1 MKRVEP
7 QLQFQGFA
15 QGQGLNAIQ
24 APDVT
29 PLLRQNMQTEQQN
42 MNAFRQT
49 ALENMKLQQL
59 TYLADFSETL
69 GNTLVTIGKQKNE
82 ADMLDGLSKAYE
94 DGLPSVQIEAF
105 KEQEAQ
111 LAKTR
116 DQLDGVAAVAQQQ
129 GADLETVSRFQ
140 QLSGWRKY
148 GYAKGMAQQAGANYR
163 EWINNQLNSN
173 DDIQIALA
181 DGTVF
186 TAATA
191 QGRAQKSAALAELR
205 KVYMQQN
212 GLLGMNPALLNEY
225 AFNQMRRAEAETMG
239 EYMRAYNTELQQQG
253 QDEVFSE
260 FAQTVGSDPT
270 AFTNSLVRL
279 RSLGLGTR
287 EARKELMTLLYGL
300 QRTDGSGVTA
310 DTVRSVKDSPS
321 FMAGKSNGDLY
332 FQDWFDV
339 ERKVRDN
346 ENKAFRDQLEDEQVN
361 QQSWL
366 RKAEVGLMDSP
377 PQSNE
382 AIDSLLQ
389 NYQRIFQTSDEP
401 ELFKRY
407 KENFSLQARAR
418 DEQRNTLKSLVDS
431 RRLTVAELQTGRY
444 LPEIVKEFYDDA
456 VALDKL
462 NAPRVDPEKR
472 KFEGIAR
479 KAIATLINKADNDKV
494 LPPSAELA
502 VLHAQADLDRRAADL
517 LRANPNMDPLTA
529 YTQAAMALQDDIANG
544 RGNYKTNGK
553 LGEQAG
559 FPDFSSGAA
568 ARNRVTAAQK
578 ANASAVKQI
587 ETGGIAVLSQAKERG
602 LLTER
607 EAIQMQDPSRG
618 LSPTVM
624 AYTRVLQR
632 MGKLKQDGTP
642 YNEYDVADMMLSSFN
657 LKRQRPFAQQWADST
672 LSPELQ
678 RLLAL
683 PTGARTSRA
692 LTSAGLVGPG
702 AAQQAVKYIANSL
715 GVDPQAVATFIN
727 YETAGQLLS
736 GQNRS
741 GLDTFGGAGGQYLGW
756 IQFSPANQ
764 RKYGVK
770 PGMNYMDMANAVV
783 RYLKD
788 TGIRPGDTLSTM
800 YQAVQA
806 PAFVSQARS
815 AGRNFSADSNGSVSD
830 HVENMLKMHGA
841 KASSWLRKGAQG
853 GSVWRNPQLMS
864 TIGRKVLGELPL
876 TSGFGEQESFRKNPH
891 EGNDYGVGQG
901 SKLSLRQPGE
911 VIQVGSPSKGN
922 GGYGG
927 FVDVRLADGNV
938 VRLAHL
944 TDVYVRPG
952 DRIGAKQMLALSGGT
967 PGTRGGGRSTGP
979 HVHIEHLSGPTGIQ
993 ETTKGKRNPSAIA
1006 KQIYV
1011 D

>member
-1 MKRVEP
+1 MKQVEP
-7 QLQFQGFA
+7 QLQYQGFA
-15 QGQGLNAIQ
+15 QSQGFNAIQ
-24 APDVT
+24 SPDVT
-29 PLLRQNMQTEQQN
+29 PLLRQNMQVEQQN
-42 MNAFRQT
+42 LNAVRQT

-69 GNTLVTIGKQKNE
+69 GTTLVSIAKQKNE

-94 DGLPSVQIEAF
+94 DGLPSEQMQAF

-116 DQLDGVAAVAQQQ
+116 DQLDTVAANAQQQ
-129 GADLETVSRFQ
+129 GADIETVSRFQ
-140 QLSGWRKY
+140 QLSGWAKY
-148 GYAKGMAQQAGANYR
+148 GYVKGIAQMAGSNYG
-163 EWINNQLNSN
+163 EWINTQLNSN
-173 DDIQIALA
+173 EDIQITLP
-181 DGTVF
+181 DGSTF
-186 TAATA
+186 TPATA

-212 GLLGMNPALLNEY
+212 GLVGMNPALLNEY
-225 AFNQMRRAEAETMG
+225 AFTPMRRAEAETMG
-239 EYMRAYNTELQQQG
+239 EYMRGYNTELQQQG
-253 QDEVFSE
+253 QDEIFSE
-260 FAQTVGSDPT
+260 FAQNVGSDPT
-270 AFTNSLVRL
+270 SFTNALIRL
-279 RSLGLGTR
+279 RALGLGTR
-287 EARKELMTLLYGL
+287 EARKELMTLLYSL
-300 QRTDGSGVTA
+300 QKTKDSGVTA
-310 DTVRSVKDSPS
+310 DTVRAVKNSPS
-321 FMAGKSNGDLY
+321 FMPGKTNGGLY
-332 FQDWFDV
+332 YQDWFDV
-339 ERKVRDN
+339 ERRVRDN
-346 ENKAFRDQLEDEQVN
+346 ENEAFRRLMDDEQIDK
-361 QQSWL
+361 QTFL
-366 RKAEVGLMDSP
+366 REAEKGLSGTTLSD
-377 PQSNE
+377 E
-382 AIDSLLQ
+382 VIDNFERQ
-389 NYQRIFQTSDEP
+389 YQEKFQTTERP
-401 ELFKRY
+401 ELFKTY
-407 KENFSLQARAR
+407 KENYSLQARER
-418 DEQRNTLKSLVDS
+418 QDQRNTLKSLVDS

-462 NAPRVDPEKR
+462 NAPRVDPEKK

-517 LRANPNMDPLTA
+517 LRANPNMDGLTA
-529 YTQAAMALQDDIANG
+529 YTQAAMALQEDIKNG
-544 RGNYKTNGK
+544 TGVYKTNGK
-553 LGEQAG
+553 IGEQAG
-559 FPDFSSGAA
+559 FPAFSSGAA

-578 ANASAVKQI
+578 ANASAIKQI
-587 ETGGIAVLSQAKERG
+587 ETGGIAVLFEARKRG

-607 EAIQMQDPSRG
+607 EALQMQDPSRG
-618 LSPTVM
+618 LSPTVL

-632 MGKLKQDGTP
+632 MGKFKQDGTP

-672 LSPELQ
+672 LPPELQ
-678 RLLAL
+678 RLLTL

-692 LTSAGLVGPG
+692 LTSAGFVGPG
-702 AAQQAVKYIANSL
+702 AAQQAVKHIANSL

-727 YETAGQLLS
+727 YETAGNLLS
-736 GQNRS
+736 GGNRS
-741 GLDTFGGAGGQYLGW
+741 GLDTWGGAGGQYLGW

-770 PGMNYMDMANAVV
+770 PGMSYMEMANAVV

-806 PAFVSQARS
+806 PAFVAQARS
-815 AGRNFSADSNGSVSD
+815 SGRNFSSDSNGSVSD
-830 HVENMLKMHGA
+830 HVENMLKTHGP
-841 KASSWLRKGAQG
+841 KAASWLRKGAEG

-864 TIGRKVLGELPL
+864 TIGRKVLGELSL

-911 VIQVGSPSKGN
+911 VIQVGDPSKHN

-952 DRIGAKQMLALSGGT
+952 DRIGAKQLLALSGGT
-967 PGTRGGGRSTGP
+967 PGTRGGGRSSGP

>member
-1 MKRVEP
+1 MKRVES

-42 MNAFRQT
+42 MDAFRQT
-49 ALENMKLQQL
+49 ALENMKLQKL

-94 DGLPSVQIEAF
+94 DGLPSQQIEAF
-105 KEQEAQ
+105 KQQEAE

-148 GYAKGMAQQAGANYR
+148 GYAKGMAQQAGSNYR

-173 DDIQIALA
+173 NDIQIALA

-191 QGRAQKSAALAELR
+191 QGRSQKSAALAELR

-239 EYMRAYNTELQQQG
+239 EYMRVYNAELQQQG

-260 FAQTVGSDPT
+260 FAQTVASDPT

-279 RSLGLGTR
+279 RALGLGTR
-287 EARKELMTLLYGL
+287 EARKELMSLLFNL
-300 QRTDGSGVTA
+300 QKTYGSGVTS

-321 FMAGKSNGDLY
+321 FMAGKTNEGLY

-346 ENKAFRDQLEDEQVN
+346 ENKAFRDLLEDEQVDK
-361 QQSWL
+361 QSFL
-366 RKAEVGLMDSP
+366 RETEKALSGVTLSDEV
-377 PQSNE
+377 
-382 AIDSLLQ
+382 IDSYERQ
-389 NYQRIFQTSDEP
+389 FQDKYKTTERPD
-401 ELFKRY
+401 LFKNY

-418 DEQRNTLKSLVDS
+418 EEQRNILKSLRDS
-431 RRLTVAELQTGRY
+431 RRLTVAELQTGKY
-444 LPEIVKEFYDDA
+444 LPEVAKEFMDDA
-456 VALDKL
+456 SALDKL
-462 NAPRVDPEKR
+462 NSPRVDPEKR

-529 YTQAAMALQDDIANG
+529 YTQASMALQDDIANG

-559 FPDFSSGAA
+559 FPAFSSGSA
-568 ARNRVTAAQK
+568 ARNRVTAAQQ
-578 ANASAVKQI
+578 ANKTAISQI
-587 ETGGIAVLSQAKERG
+587 ESGGIAVLSQAKDRG
-602 LLTER
+602 LLTEQ
-607 EAIQMQDPSRG
+607 EAIQMQDPTRG
-618 LSPTVM
+618 LSPTVL

-632 MGKLKQDGTP
+632 KGKLKSDGTP
-642 YNEYDVADMMLSSFN
+642 YNEYDVADLMLGSFGF
-657 LKRQRPFAQQWADST
+657 KRQRPYAQQWADSI
-672 LSPELQ
+672 LPPQLQ
-678 RLLAL
+678 RLLTL

-770 PGMNYMDMANAVV
+770 PGMSYMEMANSVV

-788 TGIRPGDTLSTM
+788 TGIRPGDSLSTM

-815 AGRNFSADSNGSVSD
+815 TGRNFSADSNGSVSD
-830 HVENMLKMHGA
+830 HVENMLKMHGP

-876 TSGFGEQESFRKNPH
+876 TSGFGEQESFRRNPH

-911 VIQVGSPSKGN
+911 VIQVGSPSKSN

-952 DRIGAKQMLALSGGT
+952 DRIGAKQMIALSGGT

>member
-1 MKRVEP
+1 MKQVEP

-42 MNAFRQT
+42 MYAFRQT

-94 DGLPSVQIEAF
+94 DGLPSEQIEAF

-148 GYAKGMAQQAGANYR
+148 GYAKGMAQLAGSNYR

-173 DDIQIALA
+173 NDIQIPLP
-181 DGTVF
+181 DGTYF

-239 EYMRAYNTELQQQG
+239 EYMRVYNAELQQQG

-287 EARKELMTLLYGL
+287 DARKELMTLLYSL
-300 QRTDGSGVTA
+300 QKTKDSGVTA
-310 DTVRSVKDSPS
+310 DTVRAVKNSPS
-321 FMAGKSNGDLY
+321 FMPGKTNGGLY
-332 FQDWFDV
+332 YQDWFDV
-339 ERKVRDN
+339 ERRVKDN
-346 ENKAFRDQLEDEQVN
+346 ENEAFKRLMEDEQIDK
-361 QQSWL
+361 QTFL
-366 RKAEVGLMDSP
+366 REAERGLSGTTLSD
-377 PQSNE
+377 E
-382 AIDSLLQ
+382 VIDNFERQ
-389 NYQRIFQTSDEP
+389 YQEKFQTTDRP
-401 ELFKRY
+401 EIFKTY
-407 KENFSLQARAR
+407 KENYSLQARER
-418 DEQRNTLKSLVDS
+418 QDQRNTLKSLVDS

-479 KAIATLINKADNDKV
+479 KAIASLINKADNDKV

-529 YTQAAMALQDDIANG
+529 YTQASMALQDDIANG

-559 FPDFSSGAA
+559 FPAFSSGAA
-568 ARNRVTAAQK
+568 ARNRVTAAQI
-578 ANASAVKQI
+578 ANKSAIKQI
-587 ETGGIAVLSQAKERG
+587 ESGGLAALSQAKQRG
-602 LLTER
+602 LLTEQ
-607 EAIQMQDPSRG
+607 EALQMQDPSRG
-618 LSPTVM
+618 LSPTVL

-632 MGKLKQDGTP
+632 MGKTKPDGTP
-642 YNEYDVADMMLSSFN
+642 YNEYDVADLMLGSFN

-672 LSPELQ
+672 LPPELQ
-678 RLLAL
+678 RLLTL

-692 LTSAGLVGPG
+692 LTSAGFVGPG

-770 PGMNYMDMANAVV
+770 PGMSYMEMANAVV

-806 PAFVSQARS
+806 PAYVSQARS
-815 AGRNFSADSNGSVSD
+815 TGRNFSADSNGSVSD
-830 HVENMLKMHGA
+830 HVENMLKMHGP

-911 VIQVGSPSKGN
+911 VIQVGSPSKSN

-952 DRIGAKQMLALSGGT
+952 DRIGAKQMIALSGGT